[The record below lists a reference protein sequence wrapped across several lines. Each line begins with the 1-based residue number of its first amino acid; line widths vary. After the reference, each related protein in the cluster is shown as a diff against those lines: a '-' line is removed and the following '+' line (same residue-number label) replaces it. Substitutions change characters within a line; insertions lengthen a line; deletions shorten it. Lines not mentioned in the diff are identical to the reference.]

1 MNIIMKDIS
10 KVIKKN
16 IILRN
21 INLNMKSGKIYGLI
35 GTNGSGKTMLMRL
48 LAGLIRP
55 SEGEIIVNGHRVEYG
70 KKLYFDMGVII
81 EKPEFFNDLTGME
94 NLEMLAKLK
103 GKIGRD
109 EMIDAMNRVQ
119 LDPHNE
125 KKVKEYSLGMRQRLG
140 IAQAI
145 MEDPEVLILD
155 EVTNALDEE
164 GIKMVYE
171 VLNEEKKKGKIIII
185 SSHNR
190 IDIDTLCDEIY
201 LVKNQSLQV
210 GDN

>member
-16 IILRN
+16 IILRD

-103 GKIGRD
+103 GKIGKD

>member
-21 INLNMKSGKIYGLI
+21 INLNMIGGKIYGLI
-35 GTNGSGKTMLMRL
+35 GTNGSGKTMLMRI

-103 GKIGRD
+103 GKIGKD

-119 LDPHNE
+119 LDPNNE

>member
-1 MNIIMKDIS
+1 MNVKMENIS

-16 IILRN
+16 IILRD

-201 LVKNQSLQV
+201 LVKNQSIQV

>member
-21 INLNMKSGKIYGLI
+21 INLNMIGGKIYGLI
-35 GTNGSGKTMLMRL
+35 GTNGSGKTMLMRV

-119 LDPHNE
+119 LDPNNE

-201 LVKNQSLQV
+201 LVKNQSIQV

>member
-55 SEGEIIVNGHRVEYG
+55 SEGEIIVNGHKVEYG

-103 GKIGRD
+103 GKIGKD

>member
-21 INLNMKSGKIYGLI
+21 INLNMIGGKIYGLI

-55 SEGEIIVNGHRVEYG
+55 SEGEIIVNGHKVEYG

-103 GKIGRD
+103 GKIGKD

-119 LDPHNE
+119 LDPNNE

-201 LVKNQSLQV
+201 LVKNQSIQV
-210 GDN
+210 GDS

>member
-21 INLNMKSGKIYGLI
+21 INLNMIGGKIYGLI
-35 GTNGSGKTMLMRL
+35 GTNGSGKTMLMRI

-55 SEGEIIVNGHRVEYG
+55 SEGEIIVNGHKVEYG

-103 GKIGRD
+103 GKIGKD

-119 LDPHNE
+119 LDPNNE

-201 LVKNQSLQV
+201 LVKNQSIQV
-210 GDN
+210 GDS

>member
-1 MNIIMKDIS
+1 MKDIS

-21 INLNMKSGKIYGLI
+21 INLNMIGGKIYGLI

-171 VLNEEKKKGKIIII
+171 VLNEEKRKGKIIII

>member
-21 INLNMKSGKIYGLI
+21 INLNMIGGKIYGLI

>member
-1 MNIIMKDIS
+1 MKDIS

-21 INLNMKSGKIYGLI
+21 INLNMIGGKIYGLI

-103 GKIGRD
+103 GKIGKD

>member
-1 MNIIMKDIS
+1 MNVKMKNIS

-16 IILRN
+16 IILRD
-21 INLNMKSGKIYGLI
+21 INLNMISGKIYGLI

-119 LDPHNE
+119 LDPNNE

-201 LVKNQSLQV
+201 LVKNQSIQV

>member
-21 INLNMKSGKIYGLI
+21 INLNMIGGKIYGLI

-55 SEGEIIVNGHRVEYG
+55 SEGEIIVNGHKVEYG

-103 GKIGRD
+103 GKIGKD

-201 LVKNQSLQV
+201 LVKNQSIQV
-210 GDN
+210 GDS

>member
-21 INLNMKSGKIYGLI
+21 INLNMIGGKIYGLI

-55 SEGEIIVNGHRVEYG
+55 SEGEIIVNGHKVEYG

-103 GKIGRD
+103 GKIGKD

-119 LDPHNE
+119 LDPQNE

-201 LVKNQSLQV
+201 LVKNQSIQV
-210 GDN
+210 GDS